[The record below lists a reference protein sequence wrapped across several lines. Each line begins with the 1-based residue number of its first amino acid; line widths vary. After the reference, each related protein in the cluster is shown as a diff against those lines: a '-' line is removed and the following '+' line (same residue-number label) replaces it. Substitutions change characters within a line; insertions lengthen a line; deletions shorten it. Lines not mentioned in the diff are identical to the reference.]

1 MACSTGGKARFEG
14 RNALVIGGSSGIG
27 RAVVTALAA
36 EGARVVACARS
47 SERLAE
53 VAAECPTGTVETA
66 VLDVRDVERVR
77 EVVDE
82 AAERLGSL
90 DVLVNSAGIAYME
103 PALEISPKSWQDTID
118 TNLTGAFFACQSAA
132 RHMVAAGRGAIVNIA
147 SIDAFTAESPYAHYN
162 ASKAAL
168 CQLTRSIAFEL
179 GHLGVRCNAVCPGH
193 TRTPMTTPDWNEEF
207 LDAYIRRIPAR
218 RVAEPEEQAAVVLFL
233 ASDDASYVNGETVVV
248 DGGQLKGF
256 WYTPSLE
263 PPVPPESKQVP
274 GT

>member
-1 MACSTGGKARFEG
+1 MASSSGRFESK
-14 RNALVIGGSSGIG
+14 NALVIGGSSGIG
-27 RAVVTALAA
+27 RAVVMGLAR
-36 EGARVVACARS
+36 EGARVTACARS
-47 SERLAE
+47 ADKLAA
-53 VAAECPTGTVETA
+53 VSRECAPGMVETA
-66 VLDVRDVERVR
+66 VLDVRDIEQVQEVVERT
-77 EVVDE
+77 
-82 AAERLGSL
+82 AERLGSV

-103 PALEISPKSWQDTID
+103 PVLEISPKSWQDTID
-118 TNLTGAFFACQSAA
+118 TNLTGAFFAAQSAA
-132 RHMVAAGRGAIVNIA
+132 RHMIAAGGGSIVNIA
-147 SIDAFTAESPYAHYN
+147 SIDAFIAESPFAHYN

-207 LDAYIRRIPAR
+207 LESYIRRIPAR

-256 WYTPSLE
+256 WYLPSLD
-263 PPVPPESKQVP
+263 PPVPPHAIQATP
-274 GT
+274 TT